1 MKYIYCFKD
10 RSYMDNWKV
19 SYHFPQCTCN
29 LHVCKFS
36 GRDYRTHTHTDA
48 RILTEIQ
55 MYKLG
60 AKCGHFLCHLVGQAL
75 FIVASAVAAI
85 FTTVP
90 RTSPADRGSFSDIL
104 PILPSLST
112 PFLAAIV
119 GHFLFWPNRV
129 DSLEA
134 WWSDPAINHRSAGFL
149 VTGMTLYSTH
159 GEFGIQLLL
168 ILRQAGGSWLN
179 G

>member
-1 MKYIYCFKD
+1 
-10 RSYMDNWKV
+10 MDNWKV

-36 GRDYRTHTHTDA
+36 GRDYRTRTHIQTDA

-104 PILPSLST
+104 PILPSLPT

-149 VTGMTLYSTH
+149 VTAMTLYSTH

-168 ILRQAGGSWLN
+168 ILRQAGGSLLN